1 MKLRFI
7 FVALLGLLSL
17 NINAQDDFIK
27 TFFEKHSENENFTS
41 IYVAPKLFSLF
52 KDMDL
57 NLDDAEAEKVMTLA
71 EDFNSLRILVAEDA
85 DENLHE
91 EFNAKFSKA
100 NYEVLIRI
108 NDKGTSN
115 IDFLIKETEN
125 MITDLLMLVSGTDS
139 DFVMINFTGNISLD
153 KLNQLMDDVDFQENT
168 PAAKDK

>member
-57 NLDDAEAEKVMTLA
+57 NLE
-71 EDFNSLRILVAEDA
+71 
-85 DENLHE
+85 
-91 EFNAKFSKA
+91 
-100 NYEVLIRI
+100 
-108 NDKGTSN
+108 
-115 IDFLIKETEN
+115 
-125 MITDLLMLVSGTDS
+125 
-139 DFVMINFTGNISLD
+139 
-153 KLNQLMDDVDFQENT
+153 
-168 PAAKDK
+168 